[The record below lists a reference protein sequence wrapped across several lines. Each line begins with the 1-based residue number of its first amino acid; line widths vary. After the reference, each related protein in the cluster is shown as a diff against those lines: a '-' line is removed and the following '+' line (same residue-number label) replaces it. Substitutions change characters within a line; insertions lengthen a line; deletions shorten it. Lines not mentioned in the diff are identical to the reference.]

1 MFLVSEE
8 SAKSCFTVGN
18 LDNLTSPVGIIVG
31 DLFNSVNHL
40 VRSNL
45 DRVIKLLST
54 FIIWLCFTRTG
65 NYQIDKFDWQKTIFK
80 EV

>member
-18 LDNLTSPVGIIVG
+18 LDNLTSPVGIVVG

-40 VRSNL
+40 VHSNL
-45 DRVIKLLST
+45 DRVKLLSM

-80 EV
+80 VV